1 MLTSQ
6 NSQQLTA
13 IAAVAT
19 VTIVAD
25 TRASINLMDGLVNL
39 FRNSQLSTLYSTVKS
54 RTEMTIITTVKYRG
68 NALTDTFNVNRV
80 QCLTLLVHTST
91 NS

>member
-1 MLTSQ
+1 VLTSQ

-25 TRASINLMDGLVNL
+25 TRASINLMDGLVML
-39 FRNSQLSTLYSTVKS
+39 FRNSQLNTLYSTVKS

-68 NALTDTFNVNRV
+68 NALTDTFKANKV

>member
-1 MLTSQ
+1 MLTAH

-25 TRASINLMDGLVNL
+25 TRASINLMDGLVML
-39 FRNSQLSTLYSTVKS
+39 FRNSQLNTLYSTVKS
-54 RTEMTIITTVKYRG
+54 RTKMTIITTVKYRG
-68 NALTDTFNVNRV
+68 NALTDTFNANRV
-80 QCLTLLVHTST
+80 AYIA
-91 NS
+91 